1 MFCRNCGSEMRDD
14 AKFCPNCGTLNSSA
28 AAGPDGTS
36 GPVWSSSGGQ
46 GWNTPPQS
54 QTQTGGD
61 SPAGDGKQNRRGL
74 GLMIGGGVAA
84 VAVIALLVVTVSGLF
99 TSPKSRVD
107 KAVSK
112 TMSAYSDVKKDLEM
126 PDMKQLWEDKSV
138 SVRASM
144 ELKDIN
150 SQLVGY
156 DLSDLYGLGV
166 RMSTNYDGSA
176 RKMDAQLSAFWDD
189 EDIAALQMLADG
201 AKLYFGSPQFTGD
214 TFIGMNTETLGADLA
229 EMTGDS
235 SVEDISFNIFEL
247 MDIIMSTESG
257 EDFEKAIHD
266 ANKTLM
272 DQIEAEKDGTEEI
285 EVNGTDIKAT
295 LYNVTIP
302 QDALKDYV
310 KTLEDAL
317 SAVDYVDM
325 YERLFKA
332 MGIPQDDIDYM
343 MADLEDLDIYG
354 ELFDG
359 IRYALDELG
368 DLDLEV
374 YVSQGHISAVIYKE
388 TIQGTEVEIGLY
400 LGGGEKGDQYVDNL
414 SLEIEIEGDKLVVA
428 SSGNHTGK
436 GGSYTDETTLSLLE
450 GGSKSPMFRLTS
462 DMEYEPKGKGDNFQ
476 WTIDV
481 DAPGANGAVKMEGR
495 LTTSKNS
502 LDLKLDDVSVHV
514 MGLKVLSLGVEYYA
528 GPCDG
533 MDIKVKSPMMIAD
546 MDEYDAMELI
556 SDIEDNAEDWAY
568 DMQNLLGSRL
578 SEALLWQ
585 LMYAF

>member
-28 AAGPDGTS
+28 SAGPDQGFPSTS

-46 GWNTPPQS
+46 GWNPPPQS
-54 QTQTGGD
+54 QTSGD
-61 SPAGDGKQNRRGL
+61 SPADGGKQSRRGL

-99 TSPKSRVD
+99 TSPKNRVD

-112 TMSAYSDVKKDLEM
+112 TMSAYSDVKKGLEM

-138 SVRASM
+138 SVRASV
-144 ELKDIN
+144 ELKDIS

-257 EDFEKAIHD
+257 EDFEKVIHD
-266 ANKTLM
+266 AHKVLM

-285 EVNGTDIKAT
+285 EVNGADIKAT

-302 QDALKDYV
+302 QDALEDYV
-310 KTLEDAL
+310 DTLEDAL
-317 SAVDYVDM
+317 STVD
-325 YERLFKA
+325 
-332 MGIPQDDIDYM
+332 
-343 MADLEDLDIYG
+343 
-354 ELFDG
+354 
-359 IRYALDELG
+359 
-368 DLDLEV
+368 
-374 YVSQGHISAVIYKE
+374 
-388 TIQGTEVEIGLY
+388 
-400 LGGGEKGDQYVDNL
+400 
-414 SLEIEIEGDKLVVA
+414 
-428 SSGNHTGK
+428 
-436 GGSYTDETTLSLLE
+436 
-450 GGSKSPMFRLTS
+450 
-462 DMEYEPKGKGDNFQ
+462 
-476 WTIDV
+476 
-481 DAPGANGAVKMEGR
+481 
-495 LTTSKNS
+495 
-502 LDLKLDDVSVHV
+502 
-514 MGLKVLSLGVEYYA
+514 
-528 GPCDG
+528 
-533 MDIKVKSPMMIAD
+533 
-546 MDEYDAMELI
+546 
-556 SDIEDNAEDWAY
+556 
-568 DMQNLLGSRL
+568 
-578 SEALLWQ
+578 
-585 LMYAF
+585 